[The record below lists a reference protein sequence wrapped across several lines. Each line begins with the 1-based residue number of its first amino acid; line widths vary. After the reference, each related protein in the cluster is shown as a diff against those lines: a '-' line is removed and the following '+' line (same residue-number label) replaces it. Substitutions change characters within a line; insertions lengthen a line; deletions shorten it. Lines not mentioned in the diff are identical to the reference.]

1 MRTWSSKSAFSWYP
15 TWCQPQVLSFH
26 NPFQCGRSKHYNFI
40 IYFQTSTSWSRLIY
54 LATDSWFSPWSV
66 KCINIPSSRCKP
78 RNVFRD
84 STMWTRFIHKLF
96 KARLSSRNSFTPTR
110 SRDCCRFTA
119 HVRCALRPIGKI
131 DPWTLGPLDPWTL
144 GLLHNFSDHF
154 YWTNVWTLFLGPIFL
169 DYFFGPFYWEC
180 RPLVLKEEEGWN
192 AVLSVLR
199 DGWEVDLLLMEWWRR
214 TISTQGGVG
223 GGCICKC
230 YWLIMV
236 IGPSGVPFG
245 L

>member
-1 MRTWSSKSAFSWYP
+1 MRTRSSKSAFSWYP

-26 NPFQCGRSKHYNFI
+26 NPFQCGRSKHYI
-40 IYFQTSTSWSRLIY
+40 VYFQTSTSWSRLIY

-66 KCINIPSSRCKP
+66 KYINIPSSRCKP

-84 STMWTRFIHKLF
+84 SAMWTRFIHKLF

-131 DPWTLGPLDPWTL
+131 DPWTLRL
-144 GLLHNFSDHF
+144 
-154 YWTNVWTLFLGPIFL
+154 L
-169 DYFFGPFYWEC
+169 DYCTTFRTIFIGPMFGPFFWDQFFWMIFFGPFYWEG
-180 RPLVLKEEEGWN
+180 RPLVLKEEEGWD

-199 DGWEVDLLLMEWWRR
+199 DGWEVDLLLMEGWRR
-214 TISTQGGVG
+214 TITT
-223 GGCICKC
+223 
-230 YWLIMV
+230 
-236 IGPSGVPFG
+236 
-245 L
+245 